1 MTDISASVDWRR
13 DRHCT
18 STHHGPRHFEKSVHD
33 YDIIADVPNSINI
46 IYVLNLLETRII
58 RRRTPQELVH
68 HSTPKNA
75 QLFGLDQIETSAQ
88 VGFPDDRVVG
98 TSPEGHEEA
107 CATTDCQSSRP
118 LLGAGVLNRGSV
130 A

>member
-1 MTDISASVDWRR
+1 M
-13 DRHCT
+13 
-18 STHHGPRHFEKSVHD
+18 
-33 YDIIADVPNSINI
+33 NM
-46 IYVLNLLETRII
+46 IYVLNLLETLMI

-75 QLFGLDQIETSAQ
+75 QLFAQLFGLDQIDTSAQ

-107 CATTDCQSSRP
+107 CATTDYQSNRP